1 MMNNPSTNAEEIQ
14 QIGSVAKNSR
24 VKKVKED
31 VLLTP
36 RRRSAR
42 LTQRINNQSEN
53 SEQDSATDEVS
64 YRINRGCEPD
74 IVLLLS

>member
-1 MMNNPSTNAEEIQ
+1 MNNPSTNAEEIQ

-64 YRINRGCEPD
+64 YRINRGCESD
-74 IVLLLS
+74 IG